1 MGEGLAWA
9 GRRAVMRFKVRCAQ
23 ALAVLGACVY
33 NTALSEVNS
42 EGLTHHPLARTQP
55 PGHPY
60 LQRMLGMHVG
70 YMKLGK
76 EKAVCVKFAVSIL
89 RRKRLRQRLT

>member
-42 EGLTHHPLARTQP
+42 EGLTHHPLARDESVLIQCV
-55 PGHPY
+55 HPS
-60 LQRMLGMHVG
+60 LV
-70 YMKLGK
+70 
-76 EKAVCVKFAVSIL
+76 
-89 RRKRLRQRLT
+89 RQELIIY